1 MDTSRKSYAPGIS
14 GRAQQDE
21 GSGDPTPFN
30 APEPRP
36 MGSSE
41 QGVGD
46 GSDHVVAAGP
56 SAHAASFSAY
66 ESQSEGSVV
75 FEMLAEPAE
84 AVSSSPNSGS
94 HASPALSFSLGHFL
108 KWSLALVGVFFA
120 VLGLELLA
128 SFVLVLTIDPLDALT
143 GGRWY
148 EFLITSDG
156 AVFQSLFIQAVW
168 FAAVVPWWHHVCRRG
183 IGLSRGLRAP
193 ESPVASDSPQS
204 DGSRRLKKVLA
215 VVLMGIGLQI
225 VISIILTLVLPLFPK
240 VQESYDSMMDDSG
253 SSTFSLL
260 SVLSVAIAAP
270 VVEEITFRGVAFQ
283 FALRAVCPA
292 WRGDLARGEYGRL
305 TVSTGQF
312 WAANIL
318 QAAVFGIMHLNIT
331 QALYAFAIGLVCGW
345 VFWRTG
351 KLRWGMGLHA
361 VLNFCS
367 YFVSELLD
375 LFGLYGLI
383 SPFGEIAVPI
393 VLTVLG
399 ICMFRRATEDAALG

>member
-1 MDTSRKSYAPGIS
+1 MDTSRKSYAPGAS

-21 GSGDPTPFN
+21 GSGDSTPFN
-30 APEPRP
+30 APEPRMMEP
-36 MGSSE
+36 SE
-41 QGVGD
+41 QDAQD
-46 GSDHVVAAGP
+46 GLDGAASPP
-56 SAHAASFSAY
+56 SAYGSASPSAY
-66 ESQSEGSVV
+66 DVRTSSPIIPEGSGGPEEFAPGPPV
-75 FEMLAEPAE
+75 PARQ
-84 AVSSSPNSGS
+84 V
-94 HASPALSFSLGHFL
+94 SFSLGHFL
-108 KWSLALVGVFFA
+108 KWSLALAGVFFA

-128 SFVLVLTIDPLDALT
+128 SFILVLTVEPLDALT

-148 EFLITSDG
+148 EFLLTTDG
-156 AVFQSLFIQAVW
+156 VLFQSLFIQTVW
-168 FAAVVPWWHHVCRRG
+168 LVVAVPWWHHVRRRG
-183 IGLSRGLRAP
+183 IGLSRRPRAP
-193 ESPVASDSPQS
+193 DGPVSSDSSQS
-204 DGSRRLKKVLA
+204 DGSRRLEKALA

-225 VISIILTLVLPLFPK
+225 VISIILTLVLPLFPE

-270 VVEEITFRGVAFQ
+270 VVEETTFRGVAFQ

-292 WRGDLARGEYGRL
+292 WRKDLPREGYDHL
-305 TVSTGQF
+305 TLSTGQF

-351 KLRWGMGLHA
+351 KLRWSMELHA
-361 VLNFCS
+361 VLNFAS
-367 YFVSELLD
+367 YFVNELLD

-383 SPFGEIAVPI
+383 SPFGEIVVPI
-393 VLTVLG
+393 VLTVWG
-399 ICMFRRATEDAALG
+399 ICMFRRATEDVALG